1 MPWKTPHSRRKKMS
15 HSVKYT
21 ALLLG
26 FLIAAGSVQPAT
38 AFRGPTTGKYCSELV
53 VNKGIIDVKKFKAEV
68 NKCKAD
74 PTTYK

>member
-1 MPWKTPHSRRKKMS
+1 MP

-26 FLIAAGSVQPAT
+26 SLIAASVQPAM
-38 AFRGPTTGKYCSELV
+38 ACKGPTTGKYCNELIV
-53 VNKGIIDVKKFKAEV
+53 KKGITDVKQFKAEMG
-68 NKCKAD
+68 KCKAD

>member
-1 MPWKTPHSRRKKMS
+1 MS

-26 FLIAAGSVQPAT
+26 SLIAASVQPAM
-38 AFRGPTTGKYCSELV
+38 AFKGPTTGKYCNELIV
-53 VNKGIIDVKKFKAEV
+53 KKGITDVKQFKAEMG
-68 NKCKAD
+68 KCKAD